1 MSNGENPLTGQTPS
15 GSSLWKSAFLTLSGA
30 IVVTVLFIMPAEFG
44 VDPTGVGTRLG
55 LTSLADAGD
64 AAAAEGIPATDP
76 APRLVAGAFPGI
88 PAEFDYYEP
97 EVMVEPFSRSHDA
110 AFRSEKRTIALAEFE
125 QVEVKAVMRQG
136 DSLVYSWKMTKGD
149 TVYSDFHA
157 DTGDNPA
164 YPEGYWVRYLE
175 TEEDHAAGSIVAP
188 FDGHHGWYWLNIEEG
203 PVEIELEVHGYY
215 ESIDEIMRS
224 FQ

>member
-1 MSNGENPLTGQTPS
+1 MNEESERPAQAPTS
-15 GSSLWKSAFLTLSGA
+15 GSLWKSAFLTLLGA
-30 IVVTVLFIMPAEFG
+30 IVVTLLFVMPAEYG
-44 VDPTGVGTRLG
+44 ADPTGVGAKLG
-55 LTSLADAGD
+55 LTDLADAD
-64 AAAAEGIPATDP
+64 SAANDGAASQDDP
-76 APRLVAGAFPGI
+76 APRIVAGAFPGI
-88 PAEFDYYEP
+88 PTEFDYYEP
-97 EVMVEPFSRSHDA
+97 EVMAEPFSRTHASP
-110 AFRSEKRTIALAEFE
+110 FRSEKRTIALAEFE

-136 DSLVYSWKMTKGD
+136 DALVYTWKMTQGD

-175 TEEDHAAGSIVAP
+175 TEEDHASGSIVAP

-203 PVEIELEVHGYY
+203 PVEIELEVHGFY

>member
-1 MSNGENPLTGQTPS
+1 MSNGQSGASGQS
-15 GSSLWKSAFLTLSGA
+15 LSSSSLWKSAFLTLVAA
-30 IVVTVLFIMPAEFG
+30 IVVTVLFVMPAEYG
-44 VDPTGVGTRLG
+44 VDPTGIGAKLG
-55 LTSLADAGD
+55 LTGLA
-64 AAAAEGIPATDP
+64 E
-76 APRLVAGAFPGI
+76 AGASPPASESAATEPDAKLIAGEFPGI
-88 PAEFDYYEP
+88 PTEFDYYEP
-97 EVMVEPFSRSHDA
+97 EVMGDPFSRTHDA
-110 AFRSEKRTIALAEFE
+110 PFRSEKRTVSLAEFE

-136 DSLVYSWKMTKGD
+136 DALVYSWKLTKGD

-175 TEEDHAAGSIVAP
+175 TEEDRASGSIVAP